1 MSFDKKPREHKR
13 GFTLVE
19 LVIVIAVIALLAA
32 VLIPAFSGIIQK
44 AKHSAALQEARGALT
59 AFAVNTAAQTGAGGS
74 DVYVV
79 SKFENGLFYFTC
91 ESGEL
96 KDAPEG
102 SLNRSL
108 EDGEIIR
115 VAVDDSY
122 LIEGETGLEM
132 SDALSSALAE
142 IFGQEPQLNQ
152 HDDKAFVSL
161 GGKTLEIASQPNLGD
176 TMVFVS
182 LVSLAGTSASSG
194 DVYNDYEIR
203 YAIENKYS
211 IHKDYGPVAG
221 SIMLIITHPDDI
233 PFDWNFQNDYF
244 KLYDEQWN
252 TPSVKYEIQP
262 NYNDKNQIYSVTIT
276 VYNLYCNIIIST
288 DEDKETAMNTSGDNS
303 SIPEQNAEES
313 SDTPGEESGETS
325 FPRIIFLANVENN
338 TDVYDYP
345 DNNFIFIN
353 QEPDL
358 RGMSIKICI
367 YLSGNYKATMNGVT
381 FNAVQDSDNSCYIII
396 ENVTDNI
403 YISETE

>member
-32 VLIPAFSGIIQK
+32 VLIPAFSGIIQR

-79 SKFENGLFYFTC
+79 SKFENGPFYFIC
-91 ESGEL
+91 ANGEL

-108 EDGEIIR
+108 EDGEIII

-132 SDALSSALAE
+132 SDA
-142 IFGQEPQLNQ
+142 
-152 HDDKAFVSL
+152 
-161 GGKTLEIASQPNLGD
+161 
-176 TMVFVS
+176 
-182 LVSLAGTSASSG
+182 SG

-252 TPSVKYEIQP
+252 TPSVTYEIQP

-288 DEDKETAMNTSGDNS
+288 DEDKETAMNTSIDNS
-303 SIPEQNAEES
+303 SIPEQSAEVSRIELYPGFFVPAEIIEEICIIDYERNTVISEES
-313 SDTPGEESGETS
+313 A
-325 FPRIIFLANVENN
+325 ANG
-338 TDVYDYP
+338 
-345 DNNFIFIN
+345 
-353 QEPDL
+353 L
-358 RGMSIKICI
+358 MGLSIKICLPPNFI
-367 YLSGNYKATMNGVT
+367 AIMGNESFFEFEDDG
-381 FNAVQDSDNSCYIII
+381 FFYIII

>member
-19 LVIVIAVIALLAA
+19 LVIVIAMIALLAA
-32 VLIPAFSGIIQK
+32 VLIPAFSGIIQR

-59 AFAVNTAAQTGAGGS
+59 AFAVNTAAQTGADGS

-79 SKFENGLFYFTC
+79 SKFENGPFYFIC
-91 ESGEL
+91 ANGEL

-108 EDGEIIR
+108 EDGEIIG

-142 IFGQEPQLNQ
+142 IFGQEPRLNQ
-152 HDDKAFVSL
+152 HNDKAFVSIC
-161 GGKTLEIASQPNLGD
+161 GKTLEIASQPNLGD

-182 LVSLAGTSASSG
+182 SVSLAGTSASSG

-221 SIMLIITHPDDI
+221 SIMLIITHPDD
-233 PFDWNFQNDYF
+233 
-244 KLYDEQWN
+244 
-252 TPSVKYEIQP
+252 
-262 NYNDKNQIYSVTIT
+262 
-276 VYNLYCNIIIST
+276 
-288 DEDKETAMNTSGDNS
+288 
-303 SIPEQNAEES
+303 
-313 SDTPGEESGETS
+313 
-325 FPRIIFLANVENN
+325 
-338 TDVYDYP
+338 
-345 DNNFIFIN
+345 
-353 QEPDL
+353 
-358 RGMSIKICI
+358 
-367 YLSGNYKATMNGVT
+367 
-381 FNAVQDSDNSCYIII
+381 
-396 ENVTDNI
+396 
-403 YISETE
+403 

>member
-1 MSFDKKPREHKR
+1 MLTFGINCYTLNLSIAGGIKQMNYDNKSCAQRR
-13 GFTLVE
+13 GFTLIE
-19 LVIVIAVIALLAA
+19 LVIVIAVIAVLAA
-32 VLIPAFSGIIQK
+32 VLIPAFSGIIQR

-59 AFAVNTAAQTGAGGS
+59 AFAVNTAAQTGAGGC
-74 DVYVV
+74 DVYLVTD
-79 SKFENGLFYFTC
+79 FEDSPFYFTC

-182 LVSLAGTSASSG
+182 SVSLAGTSASSG

-203 YAIENKYS
+203 YAIENK
-211 IHKDYGPVAG
+211 
-221 SIMLIITHPDDI
+221 
-233 PFDWNFQNDYF
+233 
-244 KLYDEQWN
+244 
-252 TPSVKYEIQP
+252 
-262 NYNDKNQIYSVTIT
+262 
-276 VYNLYCNIIIST
+276 
-288 DEDKETAMNTSGDNS
+288 
-303 SIPEQNAEES
+303 
-313 SDTPGEESGETS
+313 
-325 FPRIIFLANVENN
+325 
-338 TDVYDYP
+338 
-345 DNNFIFIN
+345 
-353 QEPDL
+353 
-358 RGMSIKICI
+358 
-367 YLSGNYKATMNGVT
+367 
-381 FNAVQDSDNSCYIII
+381 
-396 ENVTDNI
+396 
-403 YISETE
+403 